1 MATEGEWWQLEL
13 SKDSAKLVPSTVAGL
28 NNFDA
33 VAKLVETYGV
43 KIDPTLHKEM
53 LDRYA
58 KLNVAPYKGFINPV
72 YKAVRDEQG
81 NITDVTIRYE
91 EGYAEQM
98 MRYSR
103 DYSIKK

>member
-1 MATEGEWWQLEL
+1 MKSTGDFEGARQ
-13 SKDSAKLVPSTVAGL
+13 
-28 NNFDA
+28 
-33 VAKLVETYGV
+33 LVETYGV
-43 KIDPTLHKEM
+43 KIDPTLHKEII
-53 LDRYA
+53 DSYA

-81 NITDVTIRYE
+81 NITDVTISYE

-103 DYSIKK
+103 DYSTKK